1 MHSLT
6 EAHPVPDALQRLSD
20 NVAGLTSRVEAA
32 RRRGAHAS
40 PAPVS
45 LVVVTKS
52 APVAAFDLLLR
63 AGHAD
68 VGENRVLDAER
79 RRERASHLK
88 IPERR
93 HETPAGGGLVWHGI
107 GHLQTNKA
115 RRALFAFDVFHALD
129 SLHLA
134 DRLEALLSESD
145 RRWPVYAQVNAAE
158 DPAKGGV
165 APAEALAY
173 LRALATRSHL
183 DVVGLMAMARED
195 APADAARRAFST
207 LRAIRDEA
215 VRLGVGRRPPAGLSM
230 GMSDD
235 FETAVEEGAT
245 VVRIGR
251 AGFKGVF
258 DGADP
263 SGLGR

>member
-1 MHSLT
+1 MQSLT
-6 EAHPVPDALQRLSD
+6 EAHPVPDALHRLSD
-20 NVAGLTSRVEAA
+20 NVAALASRVDAA
-32 RRRGAHAS
+32 RRRGPKAS
-40 PAPVS
+40 PTPVS

-52 APVAAFDLLLR
+52 APPAAFDLLAR

-79 RRERASHLK
+79 RRASASRLK
-88 IPERR
+88 
-93 HETPAGGGLVWHGI
+93 TPDGRGITWHGI

-134 DRLEALLSESD
+134 DRLESCLAETD

-165 APAEALAY
+165 GPSEALDF
-173 LRALATRSHL
+173 LRALADRPHL

-195 APADAARRAFST
+195 APGDAARRTFTA
-207 LRAIRDEA
+207 LRGIRDEA

-251 AGFKGVF
+251 AAFEGVF
-258 DGADP
+258 NGGDR
-263 SGLGR
+263 SGPETGRSGSES